1 MALDMY
7 EDRSFRTNFLVGLLT
22 IAVVA
27 ALAVVVAFFLA
38 KERPLAQTYALR
50 VRFADVA
57 GLKTGAPVT
66 LQGAGIGRVES
77 LHIDGAGGRT
87 SWVARLAIRDE
98 PWIREHLT

>member
-22 IAVVA
+22 IVVMA
-27 ALAVVVAFFLA
+27 GLAGVVTFFLG
-38 KERPLAQTYALR
+38 KERPLAQTYAVR

-77 LHIDGAGGRT
+77 LHIDAGDGHT
-87 SWVARLAIRDE
+87 AWVARLAIRDE
-98 PWIREHLT
+98 P